1 MRDRFIGP
9 DRIPVFCQFAKMP
22 YRSTAIC
29 GRDFELVINARDTMP
44 DGGVIQII
52 TDSRDPEAGG
62 GGLGAYVRVRVAW
75 V

>member
-1 MRDRFIGP
+1 
-9 DRIPVFCQFAKMP
+9 MP